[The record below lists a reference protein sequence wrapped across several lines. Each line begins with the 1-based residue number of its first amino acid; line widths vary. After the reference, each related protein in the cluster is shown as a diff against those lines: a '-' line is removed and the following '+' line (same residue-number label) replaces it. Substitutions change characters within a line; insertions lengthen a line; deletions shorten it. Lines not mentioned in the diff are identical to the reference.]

1 VVRLVLAASY
11 GEVPAD
17 AGHRRPR
24 ESAAHSGSIN
34 KRDLR
39 LPDRIPVV
47 CHPRRE
53 RKHRGPDKRLLDDLQ
68 TPREDPE
75 VSRSCAASAVP

>member
-1 VVRLVLAASY
+1 VEVELVVRLVLAASY

-34 KRDLR
+34 NETSVY
-39 LPDRIPVV
+39 RIEFPSFAI
-47 CHPRRE
+47 
-53 RKHRGPDKRLLDDLQ
+53 RGVNGNTEGPTSGYLTICVQ
-68 TPREDPE
+68 AHEGI
-75 VSRSCAASAVP
+75 AVR